1 MRQSPIP
8 TLDQMLAPAD
18 NSFGV
23 LRLLLALAVVVS
35 HSYYLATG
43 LEDAS
48 EPLHGLTGYT
58 LGQHAVQGF
67 FILSGILV
75 TQSLMRGGSV
85 AFITARAL
93 RIFPGLVV
101 CVLVTAFVLGP
112 LVSRLPMAA
121 YFSDPQLLAYITGTL
136 SLKTGLAPLPQV
148 FDGNPAAGIVN
159 SSLWTLKYEV
169 ACYLALVVV
178 GGLAIRLGRTRLIGF
193 GVLTVMLIINV
204 VDRPSLAVG
213 NTVLDMVQYF
223 ALFFGTGV
231 LAYAC
236 RRHLKVHWS
245 GVLITGGLLVA
256 SNGTRFTELGE
267 ALFLAYASIWVA
279 TFRFGTLREFTN
291 RNDFSFGVYIYGVP
305 VAQTLLLVMPRLD
318 ALTLTVLSLPI
329 IVGLAALSWRYV
341 EKPALA
347 LRHHLAR
354 RVEKIEQGRSAI
366 SRPRGRIVGGLDRAL
381 LPRRDAAPVLSMARL
396 LSARLAAVNKFGTE
410 SSAASALRDG
420 RSPVRAGARC

>member
-1 MRQSPIP
+1 MRQSSVP
-8 TLDQMLAPAD
+8 TLDQMLAPSD

-75 TQSLMRGGSV
+75 TQSLMRGGGV
-85 AFITARAL
+85 AFVTARAL

-112 LVSRLPMAA
+112 LVSKLPAAA
-121 YFSDPQLLAYITGTL
+121 YFSDPMLPAYIADTL
-136 SLKTGLAPLPQV
+136 SLRTGLAPLPQV

-169 ACYLALVVV
+169 ACYLVLVVV

-193 GVLTVMLIINV
+193 GLMAVVLVVNV
-204 VDRPSLAVG
+204 VDRPSLAAG
-213 NTVLDMVQYF
+213 NTLLDMVQYF
-223 ALFFGTGV
+223 TLFFGTGV
-231 LAYAC
+231 LAYGC

-245 GVLITGGLLVA
+245 GLLITGGLLVV
-256 SNGTRFTELGE
+256 SNGTRFTEVGE

-279 TFRFGTLREFTN
+279 TFRFGTLREFAN

-305 VAQTLLLVMPRLD
+305 VAQTLLLIMPGLD
-318 ALTLTVLSLPI
+318 ALSLIALSLPI
-329 IVGLAALSWRYV
+329 IVGLAAVSWRFV

-347 LRHHLAR
+347 LRHRAR
-354 RVEKIEQGRSAI
+354 RVEKVERRASAAN
-366 SRPRGRIVGGLDRAL
+366 RPRGRIIGEVGTAR
-381 LPRRDAAPVLSMARL
+381 RSNRDAAQVLPVARL
-396 LSARLAAVNKFGTE
+396 LGARLAAVNKFGTE
-410 SSAASALRDG
+410 SSAASALLDG
-420 RSPVRAGARC
+420 RFPVRAGARY